1 MLAVGPVDDS
11 QSWTTDAIYI
21 EIYSFICRNQFY
33 LLSTSGDIRYIAK
46 QETDGRNIT
55 GMELPLTARQFDAF
69 YFFSFYIRCRLND
82 IHLLTWR
89 IETETNLITRM
100 EIQQFARTRPQSDT
114 PRDIKGK
121 SSLLNARTIENNDII
136 C

>member
-33 LLSTSGDIRYIAK
+33 LLSTSRDIRYIAK

-69 YFFSFYIRCRLND
+69 YFFSFNIRCRLND

>member
-33 LLSTSGDIRYIAK
+33 LLSTSWDIRYIAK

-55 GMELPLTARQFDAF
+55 GMELPLTARQFDA
-69 YFFSFYIRCRLND
+69 YIFSF
-82 IHLLTWR
+82 
-89 IETETNLITRM
+89 
-100 EIQQFARTRPQSDT
+100 
-114 PRDIKGK
+114 
-121 SSLLNARTIENNDII
+121 
-136 C
+136 